1 MKSKPADRLVNVITL
16 NNTLMASDISL
27 IERPF
32 MLVRRRLFT
41 LRVQLQAGSRPRNGP
56 KSNY

>member
-41 LRVQLQAGSRPRNGP
+41 LRAQLQAGSRLRDGP